1 MSLFVRNHRPAE
13 SRSADAVLAAYLR
26 AQGMGNDRRVA
37 QNVTPDTAM
46 GSSAVAASVL
56 KIENLSALEL
66 HSHRVIDG
74 QLRRAPTDARIL
86 TEPSADLDPMAW
98 RRQVYNQWLT
108 RGTAFG
114 LAARTD
120 QYGLPVQVELIPPDV
135 VTVRQ
140 KNRTALPQWEWKV
153 DGQVVKTLRDGGPLW
168 VAPGLHHRT
177 GQPVGI
183 SPIEMALGAIR
194 LGLLAEDF
202 GTSWFLDGGQP
213 TGILQSDKVIDDT
226 TARSMSKRFA
236 DRLRASK
243 EPVTLG
249 SGLEYKQISVAA
261 NESQFLETLDRNVA
275 TIARFFLMPPE
286 DIGGSS
292 GSSMTYSNIESRQL
306 QKVLDVYGPWI
317 AHFEAAMTRI
327 TSRPQVIKCDLSGLI
342 RTDIKTRTE
351 VDRSDVETG
360 IRTRDEVRHD
370 RGLDPL
376 DGGAGAVVPP
386 FTKATPDQGPPS
398 K

>member
-1 MSLFVRNHRPAE
+1 M
-13 SRSADAVLAAYLR
+13 LAAYLR
-26 AQGMGNDRRVA
+26 AQGLGPDRRVA

-46 GSSAVAASVL
+46 KSSPVAACVL
-56 KIENLSALEL
+56 KIENLSALEP
-66 HSHRVIDG
+66 HSHRVVDG
-74 QLRRAPTDARIL
+74 QLRRAGTDARIL
-86 TEPSADLDPMAW
+86 LEPSADLDPMAW
-98 RRQVYNQWLT
+98 RRQVINQWLT

-120 QYGLPVQVELIPPDV
+120 SHGLPMQVELIPPDV

-140 KNRTALPQWEWKV
+140 TNRSALPLWEWKI
-153 DGQVVKTLRDGGPLW
+153 DGKAVKTLRDGGPLW

-243 EPVTLG
+243 EPITLG
-249 SGLEYKQISVAA
+249 SGLKYEKISVAA
-261 NESQFLETLDRNVA
+261 NESQFIETLDKNVA
-275 TIARFFLMPPE
+275 TVARFFLMPPE

-292 GSSMTYSNIESRQL
+292 GSSMTYANVESRML
-306 QKVLDVYGPWI
+306 QKLLDVYSPWI
-317 AHFEAAMTRI
+317 AHLEAALTRI
-327 TSRPQVIKCDLSGLI
+327 TSRPQTIKCDLSGLI

-351 VDRSDVETG
+351 VDRSDVAAG

-376 DGGAGAVVPP
+376 DGGAGAGVPP
-386 FTKATPDQGPPS
+386 FTKATPDQGQPT